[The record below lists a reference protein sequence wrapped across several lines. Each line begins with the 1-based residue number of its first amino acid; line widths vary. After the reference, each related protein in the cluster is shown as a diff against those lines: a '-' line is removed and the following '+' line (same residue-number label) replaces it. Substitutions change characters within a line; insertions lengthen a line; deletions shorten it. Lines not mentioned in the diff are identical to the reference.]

1 MIGSLNSGL
10 SPATV
15 MNTAVDAIKREF
27 EPILQA
33 DHESTPVYEGG
44 TASVQVGTLFSS
56 AEEAINAFRRY
67 HGALGRKLK
76 RLHYRNIND
85 DDRAHGCKGGKH
97 ERIVL
102 VCRSGQ
108 TVCSGR
114 IVIQRKSTSE
124 YEVKEIISAHGQCV
138 GQSAAPIRALSS
150 LPTIQV
156 AARSGSND
164 VLNAAVTQLKI
175 KVSDSGLSRLKRQVF
190 TNDDNDLDHQVKL
203 LPKFATRLV
212 TDNKAGVC
220 MINTLGL
227 DGDLKDE
234 WISSRIAWSSGGL
247 TTTRE
252 PARGI
257 PGKQQLESFFF
268 ITPLADSL
276 MAAVLP
282 VRAADCAHF
291 RRAPLKDRMCKIQL
305 VGRLAG
311 SLFTLAAGLLTSE
324 TLDGWM
330 SFLSESSY
338 SFLELNSS

>member
-97 ERIVL
+97 ECIVL

-124 YEVKEIISAHGQCV
+124 LKKLFLHMASASV
-138 GQSAAPIRALSS
+138 DLRLQSARF
-150 LPTIQV
+150 QV
-156 AARSGSND
+156 CLR
-164 VLNAAVTQLKI
+164 
-175 KVSDSGLSRLKRQVF
+175 F
-190 TNDDNDLDHQVKL
+190 KL
-203 LPKFATRLV
+203 L
-212 TDNKAGVC
+212 
-220 MINTLGL
+220 L
-227 DGDLKDE
+227 DRDLMM
-234 WISSRIAWSSGGL
+234 
-247 TTTRE
+247 
-252 PARGI
+252 
-257 PGKQQLESFFF
+257 F
-268 ITPLADSL
+268 
-276 MAAVLP
+276 
-282 VRAADCAHF
+282 
-291 RRAPLKDRMCKIQL
+291 
-305 VGRLAG
+305 
-311 SLFTLAAGLLTSE
+311 
-324 TLDGWM
+324 
-330 SFLSESSY
+330 
-338 SFLELNSS
+338 